1 MRIAGEGLRL
11 RIQKHIE
18 LIMEVMFFDLDGIR
32 FSASLKKCVAEMTI

>member
-18 LIMEVMFFDLDGIR
+18 LIVVVMFFDLDGI
-32 FSASLKKCVAEMTI
+32 

>member
-18 LIMEVMFFDLDGIR
+18 LIMEVMFFDLDGYKI
-32 FSASLKKCVAEMTI
+32 